1 MGATRHRTAVL
12 AAPIETAATSTTVQC
27 HIRRGIL
34 VAR

>member
-1 MGATRHRTAVL
+1 MGATKRRTAVL
-12 AAPIETAATSTTVQC
+12 AAPIETAAASTTTQC